1 MSRTPL
7 VMADLHVGGAEKD
20 MTTTDNAMER
30 QAAIFQHDFDLIVDN
45 VAKVVKGKRDVIE
58 LAVTCML
65 ADGHLLIE
73 DVPGVGK
80 TSLARALA
88 ETIDG
93 SLQRIQFTPDLL
105 PTDVTGVQIYNREK
119 NTFEFHE
126 GAVFAN
132 IVVADEIN
140 RASPKTQSALLEVME
155 EHQVSVDGMPR
166 FVPEPFLVLATQN
179 PIELDGTY
187 PLPEAQLDR
196 FLMRI
201 AMGYPGV
208 NAEME
213 ILDQHEKRW
222 DRAELEPVLD
232 TDQFI
237 AMTRLADRI
246 HIGPNVK
253 AYLVALAIATRN
265 RPDVRIGVSP
275 RGTISLASAARAWA
289 ASDGR
294 TFVTTDDVRELAPY
308 VLPHRIIL
316 TPEVELRGVTG
327 RQVLDEVLERV
338 PVDETARG

>member
-1 MSRTPL
+1 MVTTEDE
-7 VMADLHVGGAEKD
+7 MTAHV
-20 MTTTDNAMER
+20 
-30 QAAIFQHDFDLIVDN
+30 AAFREDFDRIVAS
-45 VAKVVKGKRDVIE
+45 VASVVKGKAIVVR
-58 LAVTCML
+58 LAVSCML

-105 PTDVTGVQIYNREK
+105 PTDVTGVQVYNREK
-119 NTFEFHE
+119 NTFDFHE

-132 IVVADEIN
+132 VVVADEIN

-155 EHQVSVDGMPR
+155 EHQVSVDGTPR

-196 FLMRI
+196 FLMRLAI
-201 AMGYPGV
+201 GYPD
-208 NAEME
+208 AASEMD

-222 DRAELEPVLD
+222 DRSELEPAV
-232 TDQFI
+232 TRRRFI
-237 AMTRLADRI
+237 EMTRIADRV
-246 HIGPNVK
+246 HVGPNVK
-253 AYLVALAIATRN
+253 AYLVALSTATRE

-275 RGTISLASAARAWA
+275 RGTIALASAARAWA
-289 ASDGR
+289 AADGR
-294 TFVTTDDVRELAPY
+294 GYVTIDDVRELAPH
-308 VLPHRIIL
+308 VLPHRLVL
-316 TPEVELRGVTG
+316 TPEVELRGMTG
-327 RQVLDEVLERV
+327 PQIVREVLAQV
-338 PVDETARG
+338 PVGEAVRS